1 MERFSALFANINVR
15 YKLYAGFGIILTV
28 LVVIVG
34 ITLNSIVKTQKE
46 IETIVSDVQPVL
58 IASSALDAAV
68 KQGAR
73 SLGFYLLSNDKA
85 QAEVYVS
92 DLEKITNSYA
102 LLKNAVQ
109 TQNDTPIYHLVIDL
123 EKDIYKLENYKDQVI
138 ALGQDRLQNFPAM
151 VFARGSVNP
160 INIEISQILTDMIGA
175 EIDEESSDVRKELLI
190 KIANLRNTWAS
201 LTNNIRVFL
210 YLNNDDAEAN
220 IRLFLQNMYLSLS
233 KIRKLDA
240 ELTFEQ
246 EDGVE
251 LLDTLV
257 PQWEKGFNQIVDILD
272 GEKARED
279 AYLIKTSIGPL
290 VDSISLQLESI
301 VSQQT
306 SLTQKL
312 SRELNKH
319 SDNTSYQVLILL
331 IGGLTAGLFLA
342 WIITWIIVAP
352 IRLASDALKDIG
364 EGEGDLSK
372 RLEESGT
379 DEIGKVAR
387 GFNEFAST
395 IQQLITLVANSV
407 SQLITAAGEMSSSS
421 ENSRSMNEKQLDETN
436 QIASSISEMSTM
448 AQTVAN
454 RVESATVAASKANN
468 EAMQSRKVFE
478 KALEDVELLGNDIE
492 QTSEVIQVL
501 GGDIQEVD
509 TVIDIIRSITEQ
521 TNLLALNAAIEAA
534 RAGEQGRGFAV
545 VADEV
550 RSLADKTK
558 DSTNQI
564 SGKIEALQSL
574 ATSAVERMVKNRKA
588 VVGVVK
594 SASDAGL
601 SLKII
606 SQAVTEI
613 TEMTKDIATA
623 AENQS
628 TAAEQVN
635 DRVDNIT
642 KLASQVASVAQD
654 MSQNTSNVERQAKN
668 LSGLVER
675 FKY

>member
-34 ITLNSIVKTQKE
+34 ITLNSIVKTQEE

-92 DLEKITNSYA
+92 DLKKITNSYA
-102 LLKNAVQ
+102 LLKNTVQ
-109 TQNDTPIYHLVIDL
+109 TQSDTPIYRLVIDL
-123 EKDIYKLENYKDQVI
+123 EKDIYKLANYKDQVI

-175 EIDEESSDVRKELLI
+175 EIDEESNDVRKELLI
-190 KIANLRNTWAS
+190 NVANLRNTWAS
-201 LTNNIRVFL
+201 LTNNIRVYL

-233 KIRKLDA
+233 KIKNLDA

-246 EDGVE
+246 EDGLE
-251 LLDTLV
+251 LLETLV
-257 PQWEKGFNQIVDILD
+257 PQWEKGFSQIVDILD

-312 SRELNKH
+312 SRELNEH
-319 SDNTSYQVLILL
+319 SDNTSYQVLTLL
-331 IGGLTAGLFLA
+331 IGGLAAGLFLA
-342 WIITWIIVAP
+342 WLITWVIVAP

-379 DEIGKVAR
+379 DEIGKVAK

-407 SQLITAAGEMSSSS
+407 GQLITAAGEMSSSS
-421 ENSRSMNEKQLDETN
+421 ENSRNMNDKQLDETN
-436 QIASSISEMSTM
+436 QIARSIFEMSTM
-448 AQTVAN
+448 AQMVAN
-454 RVESATVAASKANN
+454 RVESAATAASKANN
-468 EAMQSRKVFE
+468 ETIQSRKVFE
-478 KALEDVELLGNDIE
+478 KALEDVELLGSDIE

-501 GGDIQEVD
+501 GNDIQEVD

-564 SGKIEALQSL
+564 RGKIEALQSL
-574 ATSAVERMVKNRKA
+574 ATSAVESMVQNRKA

-613 TEMTKDIATA
+613 TQMTNEIATA

-635 DRVDNIT
+635 ERVDNIT
-642 KLASQVASVAQD
+642 NLASEVASVAQD
-654 MSQNTSNVERQAKN
+654 MSQNTSNVEQLASN
-668 LSGLVER
+668 LNGLVER